1 MSSASNVSVKHDIS
15 FISLQPSLSSSVS
28 VSSGIPSS
36 SVSNSDDI
44 IVRSKDPEYA
54 ELFAQMVYVLALKVV
69 VAIPDITPVEALN
82 SIARGKEGYI
92 SQLIMSPPDVTGTRG
107 VIL

>member
-1 MSSASNVSVKHDIS
+1 
-15 FISLQPSLSSSVS
+15 
-28 VSSGIPSS
+28 
-36 SVSNSDDI
+36 
-44 IVRSKDPEYA
+44 
-54 ELFAQMVYVLALKVV
+54 MVYVLALKVV